1 MSEPPRP
8 ILTAAEYLERERNAE
23 YKSEYYQGEMFAMA
37 GGSVNHSLIAANLIA
52 TLRSLLKGSGCRVF
66 TGDLRLLIP
75 ASGFYT
81 YPDVTV
87 VCGEL
92 QVLDEMRDTVMN
104 PVVLIEVLSPSTE
117 SYDRGQKFF
126 FYRSIPSLREY
137 VLVSQQTR
145 HIEVFRRRNGDGV
158 WELHESNDSGEIT
171 LESIGCEFPVE
182 DVYAEVEMQERTG
195 LR

>member
-1 MSEPPRP
+1 
-8 ILTAAEYLERERNAE
+8 
-23 YKSEYYQGEMFAMA
+23 MFAMA

-66 TGDLRLLIP
+66 TGDLRVHIP

-92 QVLDEMRDTVMN
+92 QVLDETRDTVMN
-104 PVVLIEVLSPSTE
+104 PVVLIEVLSPNTE

-137 VLVSQQTR
+137 VLVSQKTR
-145 HIEVFRRRNGDGV
+145 RIEVFRRRNDDGV
-158 WELHESNDSGEIT
+158 WELHEPDNSGLIT
-171 LESIGCEFPVE
+171 FESIGCELALE
-182 DVYAEVEMQERTG
+182 DVYAEVEMDERTG